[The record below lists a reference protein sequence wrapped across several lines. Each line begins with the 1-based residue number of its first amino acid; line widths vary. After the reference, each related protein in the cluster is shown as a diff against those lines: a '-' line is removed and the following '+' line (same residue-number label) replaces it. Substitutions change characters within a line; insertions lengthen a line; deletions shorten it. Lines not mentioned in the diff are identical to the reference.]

1 MCEYQGGI
9 GMKYKV
15 TFKWTEEVTTTRQ
28 LILKAD
34 SKHTAED
41 LVLNSVE
48 PRGKLNIRKK
58 DIDEEYDE
66 EGELVPVSG
75 INGGYRDEIGVE
87 IDKEFWG
94 DADCRFFIEEE
105 SK

>member
-1 MCEYQGGI
+1 
-9 GMKYKV
+9 MKYKV

-28 LILKAD
+28 LILEAD
-34 SKHTAED
+34 SKQHAED

-48 PRGKLNIRKK
+48 PQEKWDNKK
-58 DIDEEYDE
+58 IEIDEEYE
-66 EGELVPVSG
+66 SCG

-87 IDKEFWG
+87 IDKEFYG
-94 DADCRFFIEEE
+94 DADYRFIIEKE